1 MRENLFHAP
10 LLDVVICWPSLMFL
24 GLYVYRPNLCL
35 NPRMAFLPCVYVQIS
50 PFYKDSSHIG
60 LGPILMTSF

>member
-1 MRENLFHAP
+1 
-10 LLDVVICWPSLMFL
+10 MFL

-50 PFYKDSSHIG
+50 PFYKNASHAG
-60 LGPILMTSF
+60 LRAQSRLNEVHLQQLYF